1 MPVSQRS
8 ACANEAAAPVG
19 AAAVLS
25 AVARAVRGAV
35 RCTKVYKVLRKGV
48 VVIAEE
54 DALSLLLAMIKLSR
68 PGRSVM
74 TRHWIPHD
82 LARLLVPVVKR
93 Q

>member
-1 MPVSQRS
+1 MPVSRRS

-54 DALSLLLAMIKLSR
+54 DALSPL
-68 PGRSVM
+68 G
-74 TRHWIPHD
+74 D
-82 LARLLVPVVKR
+82 D
-93 Q
+93 